1 VFTLAMHIARL
12 GSEAKLAGLGMTVI
26 LFHNFLGFMV
36 LGTNVGYNSVAGR
49 AFGSGSRL
57 VF

>member
-1 VFTLAMHIARL
+1 MHIARL